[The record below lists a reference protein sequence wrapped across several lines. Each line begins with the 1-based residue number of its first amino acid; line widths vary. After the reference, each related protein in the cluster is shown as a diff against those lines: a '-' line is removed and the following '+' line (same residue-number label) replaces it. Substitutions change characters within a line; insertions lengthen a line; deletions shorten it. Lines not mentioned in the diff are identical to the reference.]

1 MQGTESMARRREA
14 RRPGGVRLGEEGA
27 TMIRVM
33 KFGGT
38 SVASAEAR
46 AAVVARVSERHARGD
61 RIVVVVSA
69 MGRRGE
75 PYATD
80 TLLDLCAVRDERL
93 APRELDAIAACGE
106 DLAAAVI
113 ASELLAR
120 GLPAV
125 SLRGFQAGI
134 ITDGVF
140 QNARIQRIETRHVS
154 KRLEEGRIV
163 VVTGFQGVSPDGDIT
178 TLGRGGSDTSAVALG
193 VALLAD
199 EVEIFTDVD
208 GIYSADPR
216 LVPEAQ
222 IIPVLPYREAAEMGH
237 SGAGVLHPRA
247 AEIAERHSIPVR
259 ICSTFTDARGTLL
272 QPADPPV
279 EGGLDPRADRL
290 ARAVTSRGGVSQVA
304 VGGDR
309 FDGSNE
315 AVCDLLD
322 ALAEAQLSLDMIN
335 VLTDRLVFTVPAAAL
350 ERAAKV
356 VAACGYETVL
366 RENCAKIT
374 LVGGGIHG
382 VPGVV
387 ARMARLLSAAGVRIL
402 QSVDSST
409 LVSVLVPGEDEAR
422 AVRALHAGFL
432 AS

>member
-1 MQGTESMARRREA
+1 MDGRGALATKDVEQGAM
-14 RRPGGVRLGEEGA
+14 PML
-27 TMIRVM
+27 RVM

-46 AAVVARVSERHARGD
+46 AAAVARVSERHAGGD
-61 RIVVVVSA
+61 RLVVVVSA

-80 TLLDLCAVRDERL
+80 TLLDLCAVHDESL

-106 DLAAAVI
+106 DLAAAVL
-113 ASELLAR
+113 ASELIAR

-140 QNARIQRIETRHVS
+140 QNARIQRIESGHIRR
-154 KRLEEGRIV
+154 RLDEGRIV

-193 VALLAD
+193 VALGAD
-199 EVEIFTDVD
+199 VVDIFTDVD

-216 LVPEAQ
+216 VVPEAQ
-222 IIPVLPYREAAEMGH
+222 LIPVLPYHEAAELAH
-237 SGAGVLHPRA
+237 QGARVLHPRA
-247 AEIAERHSIPVR
+247 AEIAERHGIPVR
-259 ICSTFTDARGTLL
+259 IRSTFSDATGTLL
-272 QPADPPV
+272 RPAEPPR

-290 ARAVTSRGGVSQVA
+290 ARAVTSKGGIAQVA
-304 VGGDR
+304 VSSER
-309 FDGSNE
+309 FRDT
-315 AVCDLLD
+315 ADDVCALLD
-322 ALAEAQLSLDMIN
+322 ALAEAHLSLDMIN
-335 VLTDRLVFTVPAAAL
+335 VLPDRLVFTVPAVAL
-350 ERAAKV
+350 ERAAGV
-356 VAACGYETVL
+356 VARCGYTPET
-366 RENCAKIT
+366 RTACAKVT

-387 ARMARLLSAAGVRIL
+387 ARMARLLHVAGVRIL

-409 LVSVLVPGEDEAR
+409 LVSVLVAADDEAT

-432 AS
+432 RG